1 MEVIKPRSAG
11 NRRIFEFIQLGR
23 SLQISDRFVTYP
35 GRLEQAKIFITSF
48 EKKNIKPAVKMFN
61 LFQGAS
67 FQWSWIRVSEL
78 NEFFSTSFPRW
89 SWIRVSS

>member
-48 EKKNIKPAVKMFN
+48 EKKTSSLLLKC
-61 LFQGAS
+61 
-67 FQWSWIRVSEL
+67 
-78 NEFFSTSFPRW
+78 STSFRELAF
-89 SWIRVSS
+89 SGLGSGFLS

>member
-1 MEVIKPRSAG
+1 MNRS
-11 NRRIFEFIQLGR
+11 NRESFEFLQFGR
-23 SLQISDRFVTYP
+23 SLQISDRSVTYP

-48 EKKNIKPAVKMFN
+48 EKKEKTNIKPAVKMFN

-78 NEFFSTSFPRW
+78 NDFVFNLFP
-89 SWIRVSS
+89 SVILDQGF